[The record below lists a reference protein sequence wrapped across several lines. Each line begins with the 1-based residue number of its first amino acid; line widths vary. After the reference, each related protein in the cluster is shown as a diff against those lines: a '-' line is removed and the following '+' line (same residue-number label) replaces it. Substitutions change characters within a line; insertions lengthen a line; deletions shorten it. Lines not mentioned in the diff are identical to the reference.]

1 MYKEVAW
8 DSSYLYKR
16 EKTVPAAAV
25 DCEGHYRTMTT
36 TYYCNS
42 DESRGVVT
50 GSILDLPIGILLDVS
65 EYLSKPSK
73 ALLAVALTA
82 STSQASWKKED
93 INLQP
98 QLSEIS
104 TAIISPSLQWQT
116 LDFSDVDKS
125 LSENLSDDDIAA
137 VLTCINA
144 KDTLKKL
151 ILTGLVN
158 IVGHG
163 LYPLRGSNVLEQVDL
178 SLASKYENPDIQTKP
193 KISYG
198 VILPILESIIATTG
212 FSLKYIQ
219 FPQKW
224 RSENQCIREF
234 IEKYNRHFQSRDLIS
249 CVQCNTCMHHNETW
263 LSENMYHYNTC
274 YDCLSNTCDKCE
286 HSNND
291 SRPFRLCYNCKKDY
305 CFKCLPMKDC
315 VGCDEQLC
323 DRCMRTC
330 GKCSRPFCTDC
341 LVSVAFCNICLFCV
355 KDMRSYRSMRTL

>member
-1 MYKEVAW
+1 MV
-8 DSSYLYKR
+8 
-16 EKTVPAAAV
+16 
-25 DCEGHYRTMTT
+25 T
-36 TYYCNS
+36 TYHSN
-42 DESRGVVT
+42 DKSRSVA

-73 ALLAVALTA
+73 ALLAVAMTA
-82 STSQASWKKED
+82 SHALWKKD

-98 QLSEIS
+98 QLSEVS

-137 VLTCINA
+137 LLTCVNA

-163 LYPLRGSNVLEQVDL
+163 LYPLRGSNMLEQIDL

-193 KISYG
+193 RIAHG

-212 FSLKYIQ
+212 CSLKYIQ

-224 RSENQCIREF
+224 RSENQCILGEF
-234 IEKYNRHFQSRDLIS
+234 IEKYNHHFQSRNLS
-249 CVQCNTCMHHNETW
+249 CVQCNTSMNHNETW

-274 YDCLSNTCDKCE
+274 YDCLSNTCDDCE

-291 SRPFRLCYNCKKDY
+291 SHPFRLCNNCKKDY
-305 CFKCLPMKDC
+305 CVKCLPMNDC
-315 VGCDEQLC
+315 VRCDEQLC
-323 DRCMRTC
+323 DRCMRMC
-330 GKCSRPFCTDC
+330 GKCSRSFCTDC
-341 LVSVAFCNICLFCV
+341 FAFCNICLFCV
-355 KDMRSYRSMRTL
+355 KDMRHLEIS